1 MRYQTTQEV
10 YAFVWQYCQE
20 HGFAPTQQEIAD
32 ASFIVR
38 SGVARHLDRLTIW
51 GWIERE
57 SGKARSFRPLIAP
70 NKAQIP
76 KRKGKKVAKKTV
88 KIVTL

>member
-1 MRYQTTQEV
+1 MRYETTRAV
-10 YAFVWQYCQE
+10 YVFVWEYYQE

-32 ASFIVR
+32 ACFIVR
-38 SGVARHLDRLTIW
+38 SGVPRHLDRLTIW

-57 SGKARSFRPLIAP
+57 SGKARSFRPLIEPEEAR
-70 NKAQIP
+70 IP
-76 KRKGKKVAKKTV
+76 ERKGKKVTKKTV